1 MNFKFNHNNLNV
13 RDLEKSIQ
21 FYKDALGL
29 TVVREK
35 DAADGSFKLVLPQGD
50 GSSVHSSSSPGFV
63 TWTAHTTSVTT
74 KSTSPSP

>member
-35 DAADGSFKLVLPQGD
+35 DAADGSFKLVYLGD
-50 GSSVHSSSSPGFV
+50 GKK
-63 TWTAHTTSVTT
+63 WTASVS
-74 KSTSPSP
+74 KMSPWASTSSKTQTATG

>member
-29 TVVREK
+29 TVVRGK
-35 DAADGSFKLVLPQGD
+35 RCC
-50 GSSVHSSSSPGFV
+50 
-63 TWTAHTTSVTT
+63 
-74 KSTSPSP
+74 

>member
-35 DAADGSFKLVLPQGD
+35 MLLTEVL
-50 GSSVHSSSSPGFV
+50 SSSTSVMEAPFISSSSPGFA
-63 TWTAHTTSVTT
+63 TWTAHTTSATT
-74 KSTSPSP
+74 KSTSPSL

>member
-35 DAADGSFKLVLPQGD
+35 MLLTEVL
-50 GSSVHSSSSPGFV
+50 SSSTSVMEAPFISSSSPGFA
-63 TWTAHTTSVTT
+63 TWTAHTTSATT

>member
-35 DAADGSFKLVLPQGD
+35 DAA
-50 GSSVHSSSSPGFV
+50 
-63 TWTAHTTSVTT
+63 HTTSATT

>member
-29 TVVREK
+29 TVVRLPVWQAILQPVRMKDLQEK
-35 DAADGSFKLVLPQGD
+35 
-50 GSSVHSSSSPGFV
+50 
-63 TWTAHTTSVTT
+63 
-74 KSTSPSP
+74 